1 MARQGYDEFGGVVSI
16 TWLDSSFYDDCHL
29 DDLFVSFF
37 LDCHDID
44 SLASADII
52 QFCSVY
58 ARRPITLRLWR
69 PPEPDRPWLSLAWY
83 IFSEW
88 REREKS
94 VSLLKCFYN

>member
-1 MARQGYDEFGGVVSI
+1 MTRQGYDEFGGVVSI

-58 ARRPITLRLWR
+58 ARRPLPYGYGGPQSRTG
-69 PPEPDRPWLSLAWY
+69 PGFPWHGTYSQSGERGKNLSL
-83 IFSEW
+83 F
-88 REREKS
+88 
-94 VSLLKCFYN
+94 